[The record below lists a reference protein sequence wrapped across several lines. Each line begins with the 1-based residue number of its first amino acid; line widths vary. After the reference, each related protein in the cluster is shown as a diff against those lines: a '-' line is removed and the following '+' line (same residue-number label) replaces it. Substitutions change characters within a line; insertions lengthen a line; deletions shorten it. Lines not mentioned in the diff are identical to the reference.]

1 MSAARGV
8 ENAASPPSSGGNRAP
23 IIAHA
28 DMDAF
33 YVEAELLDKPELHGQ
48 KIIVAGDGRSVVL
61 SASYAARADGVR
73 SAMPLARARQLS
85 PESTVLP
92 PQMSRYRELSQGIMA
107 YFATLTDRVEQL
119 SVDEAFLDLTGAQ
132 RRLGSPEQMG
142 QMIRTDIRQQFD
154 LPVTVGMADRKFIA
168 KIASTHAK
176 PDGLLLVPP
185 VQRVAFLHSLPV
197 TALWGVGQKTAQSL
211 ADFGLR
217 TVEQLA
223 HTPRDALTRRFGAL
237 GEQLHGLAW
246 GQDPRA
252 VEPVREEKSIGAEE
266 TFEADI
272 DSTEELDRELLR
284 LAHRVAARLRAA
296 GLQASGVAL
305 KLRFNNFTTLSRSS
319 TLAHPTQSAAELHR
333 RAIGLLHAEGTR
345 PHPVRL
351 VGVRAERLSAEDG
364 ALQLSFDAHDDEQLA
379 AERALD
385 AVVGRFPTAVTG
397 PASLISPRRNTEE
410 SGPEDTAPPDIAP

>member
-185 VQRVAFLHSLPV
+185 AQRVAFLHSLPV

-284 LAHRVAARLRAA
+284 LAD
-296 GLQASGVAL
+296 QKS
-305 KLRFNNFTTLSRSS
+305 
-319 TLAHPTQSAAELHR
+319 
-333 RAIGLLHAEGTR
+333 
-345 PHPVRL
+345 
-351 VGVRAERLSAEDG
+351 
-364 ALQLSFDAHDDEQLA
+364 
-379 AERALD
+379 
-385 AVVGRFPTAVTG
+385 VV
-397 PASLISPRRNTEE
+397 
-410 SGPEDTAPPDIAP
+410 